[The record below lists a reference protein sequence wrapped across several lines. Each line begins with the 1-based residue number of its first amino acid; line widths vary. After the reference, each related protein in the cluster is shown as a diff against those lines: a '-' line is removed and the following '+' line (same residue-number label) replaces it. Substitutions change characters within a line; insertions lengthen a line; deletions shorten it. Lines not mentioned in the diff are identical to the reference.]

1 VGNDKLNGTIEGDF
15 ECVSSIDGT
24 SISITGYDC
33 DCSCNRMYLT
43 FETFANIWFPILLAL
58 GLYCFLDAVLTHI
71 KDKDEDMT
79 WCPIPYRL
87 AEKFP
92 KEMSWKAKKEERR
105 KKEVEALGKRVGLQ
119 TQFRQFFSKKPTD
132 IGGDERIAMV
142 LAKEGAE
149 RADEEERSHQ
159 QRAAAAKENV

>member
-71 KDKDEDMT
+71 KDKDSDRT

-92 KEMSWKAKKEERR
+92 KEESNHYEEFKKEERR

-119 TQFRQFFSKKPTD
+119 SQIRLLFSKKKTD
-132 IGGDERIAMV
+132 NGGDEGIAMV
-142 LAKEGAE
+142 GLQSQIRLLFSK
-149 RADEEERSHQ
+149 
-159 QRAAAAKENV
+159 KKN

>member
-1 VGNDKLNGTIEGDF
+1 MI
-15 ECVSSIDGT
+15 
-24 SISITGYDC
+24 
-33 DCSCNRMYLT
+33 CSHAYT
-43 FETFANIWFPILLAL
+43 LLAVL
-58 GLYCFLDAVLTHI
+58 SAVLTHI

-105 KKEVEALGKRVGLQ
+105 KKEVESLGKRVGLQ

-142 LAKEGAE
+142 ASKEGAE
-149 RADEEERSHQ
+149 RADEEESGHQ
-159 QRAAAAKENV
+159 QRAAAAEEENV